1 MAMMTGR
8 VLLVCALFVLW
19 CAAGG
24 GGRCD
29 GGETAGLGSAEHL
42 PESEAPE
49 KSPEGTQGIRDGTGG
64 VKGQVPS
71 KPPEDEVEED
81 EDEDDEDEEEDSEEN
96 GDGAGAEYEEG
107 KRTEGQGD
115 QEVTVTSYP
124 NSGEKNSRGNEQQ
137 TRQSIVSAGD
147 IPHSGSQESN
157 ANPTQTKIE
166 KKKETDENTPAVE
179 SPLKTVN
186 REQTLP
192 AGIAGGNPSPA
203 QEEGIDSR
211 EQDGEDTTSE
221 DKKNVP
227 PPDTAATPQSHREE
241 GSEGTEEDTK
251 ATTVTANTTDTTNTQ
266 NNDSSTA
273 VSHTTSPP
281 LLLIVVA
288 CAAAAAVVAA

>member
-24 GGRCD
+24 GGAEMNEE
-29 GGETAGLGSAEHL
+29 ETAGLGSAEHL

-49 KSPEGTQGIRDGTGG
+49 KSPEGTQDLKGAVPG
-64 VKGQVPS
+64 VVETVPS
-71 KPPEDEVEED
+71 TTTRKDEEED
-81 EDEDDEDEEEDSEEN
+81 DDDDKGTEDEEEKPI
-96 GDGAGAEYEEG
+96 G
-107 KRTEGQGD
+107 KQGD

-166 KKKETDENTPAVE
+166 KKNETDENTSAVE

-203 QEEGIDSR
+203 QEEGLDSR

-227 PPDTAATPQSHREE
+227 PPDTAATSQGHQDE
-241 GSEGTEEDTK
+241 GSEGTGEDTK

-266 NNDSSTA
+266 NSDSSTA
-273 VSHTTSPP
+273 IPHTTFP
-281 LLLIVVA
+281 LLLLLLVVA
-288 CAAAAAVVAA
+288 CAAAVVAA